1 MTQTGQ
7 PPIESVAREVRESL
21 ASILGDASPDTIF
34 SEPIVAG
41 DQQIITASAWERG
54 GGFGFGGGTGD
65 GPEGGGT
72 GAGAGGGGGSQGR
85 PVAVITIGP
94 QGVRV
99 EPILDFTKIL
109 VTVLLAALGVW
120 RALRR

>member
-1 MTQTGQ
+1 MTDSRQ
-7 PPIESVAREVRESL
+7 PPIESVASSVRESL
-21 ASILGDASPDTIF
+21 ASIVGEASPHTIF

-41 DQQIITASAWERG
+41 DHQIITASAWERG

-65 GPEGGGT
+65 GPDGSGT
-72 GAGAGGGGGSQGR
+72 GAGGGGGGGSQGR
-85 PVAVITIGP
+85 PVAVIRIGP
-94 QGVRV
+94 GGVRV